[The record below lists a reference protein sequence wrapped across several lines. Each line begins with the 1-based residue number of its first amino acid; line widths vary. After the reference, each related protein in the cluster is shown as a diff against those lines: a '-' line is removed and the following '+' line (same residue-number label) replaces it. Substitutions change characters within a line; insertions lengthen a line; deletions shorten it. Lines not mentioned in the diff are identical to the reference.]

1 MPQIQ
6 QLKDIKNLSH
16 KTVIVRADF
25 NVPLDKGMVTD
36 PTRINRGAA
45 TIQYLLQQK
54 AKVVI
59 ISHLGRPDGQPN
71 PAYSLQQVIPSL
83 KKSLHG
89 HDVFFVDDC
98 VGTKVEE
105 KVKGLKN
112 GQVLLLENLRFYA
125 AEEKNDPLFAQ
136 KLALLGDIYVND
148 AFSCAHR
155 AHASIDRITQ
165 LLPSVAGLLLSEEI
179 NALEQTLH
187 NPKRPLTAIVGGAK
201 ISTKLLLLQNLLS
214 KVDYLV
220 VGGAMAN
227 TFLLGQG
234 YKIGKSLVEPTMV
247 ATVLDVIKLAANT
260 RKALLLPVDAV
271 LAKALVPHTP
281 TRIAAVTDINS
292 DEMILDIGPKTIDLI
307 IKTIQLSKNVVWN
320 GPLGAFETKPFDRGT
335 ITVAQAIADATKQGT
350 LTSVAGGGDTVSALG
365 DAGVED
371 KFSYVSSAGGA
382 FLEWLEGKELPGIVA
397 LKNSRT

>member
-1 MPQIQ
+1 MPQMQ

-36 PTRINRGAA
+36 ASRINRGSA

-59 ISHLGRPDGQPN
+59 ISHLGRPDGHPN
-71 PAYSLQQVIPSL
+71 PAYSLQHVIPSL

-112 GQVLLLENLRFYA
+112 GQALLLENLRFYA

-155 AHASIDRITQ
+155 AHASIDRITR

-179 NALEQTLH
+179 NALEQILH
-187 NPKRPLTAIVGGAK
+187 NPKRPLIAIVGGAK
-201 ISTKLLLLQNLLS
+201 ISSKLLLLQNLLS

-247 ATVLDVIKLAANT
+247 ATALDVKKLAANT
-260 RKALLLPVDAV
+260 RK
-271 LAKALVPHTP
+271 T
-281 TRIAAVTDINS
+281 
-292 DEMILDIGPKTIDLI
+292 
-307 IKTIQLSKNVVWN
+307 
-320 GPLGAFETKPFDRGT
+320 
-335 ITVAQAIADATKQGT
+335 
-350 LTSVAGGGDTVSALG
+350 
-365 DAGVED
+365 
-371 KFSYVSSAGGA
+371 
-382 FLEWLEGKELPGIVA
+382 
-397 LKNSRT
+397 